1 MAGEE
6 ERATGDLVGVAD
18 SAERDV
24 PGDLPHGVVVGE
36 KVVLRGG
43 GADMP
48 GLMQLTRIPC
58 GAPSA
63 ASWRV
68 MATTAPLL
76 AVWAMRVLVIDPVM
90 PAVEPT
96 SSTLA
101 APLARRKGQACLH
114 ARKTRSSS
122 LRSTKDQSSNEVS
135 SSGEKRVA
143 PALL

>member
-1 MAGEE
+1 VAGV
-6 ERATGDLVGVAD
+6 RI
-18 SAERDV
+18 
-24 PGDLPHGVVVGE
+24 
-36 KVVLRGG
+36 
-43 GADMP
+43 MP